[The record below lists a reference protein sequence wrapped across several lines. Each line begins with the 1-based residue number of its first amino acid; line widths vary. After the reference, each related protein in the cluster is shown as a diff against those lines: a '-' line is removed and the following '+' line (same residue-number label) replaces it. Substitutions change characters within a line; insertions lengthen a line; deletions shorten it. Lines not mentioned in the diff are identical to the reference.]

1 MLEKFQEAYGNPGES
16 QGSFMG
22 SNKDMQ
28 RRSSVH
34 IKETTYWEDDDHP
47 DYLLPSNG
55 GYNPK
60 KKTIYDESRE
70 VSIAY

>member
-1 MLEKFQEAYGNPGES
+1 
-16 QGSFMG
+16 MG

-34 IKETTYWEDDDHP
+34 VKETTYWEDDDHP

-60 KKTIYDESRE
+60 KKTLYDESRE

>member
-1 MLEKFQEAYGNPGES
+1 MLEKFQEAYGGNLGES
-16 QGSFMG
+16 QASFIG
-22 SNKDMQ
+22 SNKD

-60 KKTIYDESRE
+60 KKTVYDESRE